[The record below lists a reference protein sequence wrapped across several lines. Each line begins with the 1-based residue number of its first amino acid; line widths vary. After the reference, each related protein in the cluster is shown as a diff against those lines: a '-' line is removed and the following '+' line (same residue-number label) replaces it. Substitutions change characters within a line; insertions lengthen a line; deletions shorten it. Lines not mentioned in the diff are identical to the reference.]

1 MAICVLTL
9 VWTMVTLITDWNSV
23 FYRKAY
29 IYKKRVDAEL
39 ARKRDRLK
47 QSITEGSSSQLDGV
61 SSRHKSQVHPTEH
74 GRLTEGYQSNKLMWT

>member
-1 MAICVLTL
+1 MAICVLSL

-39 ARKRDRLK
+39 ATKRDKFK
-47 QSITEGSSSQLDGV
+47 QSITEGSSSVLDGA
-61 SSRHKSQVHPTEH
+61 SSRHKYTMP
-74 GRLTEGYQSNKLMWT
+74 NN

>member
-23 FYRKAY
+23 FYRKAF

-39 ARKRDRLK
+39 ATKRDKLK
-47 QSITEGSSSQLDGV
+47 QSITEGNSS
-61 SSRHKSQVHPTEH
+61 
-74 GRLTEGYQSNKLMWT
+74 